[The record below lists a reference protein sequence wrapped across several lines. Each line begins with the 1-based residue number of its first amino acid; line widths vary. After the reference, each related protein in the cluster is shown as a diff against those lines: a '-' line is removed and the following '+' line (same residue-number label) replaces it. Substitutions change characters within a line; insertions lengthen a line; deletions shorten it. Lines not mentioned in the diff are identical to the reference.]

1 MIDINSITDA
11 LRAISPYVHKT
22 PLIYSNSFSK
32 MFGAEVYIKAESLQ
46 KTGSFKVRGA
56 FNKLMKFKTDNVIA
70 ASMGNHAQGVAFAA
84 ASLGIKAKIVM
95 PLTASI
101 VKQEATK
108 GYGAEV
114 VLHGETFSE
123 ALNYAMSQ
131 KDYTFIHAF
140 DDEDIIAGQG
150 TIGLEIIDELQDFDA
165 VLVPVGG
172 GGLISG
178 ISIAIK
184 NLSPKIEVI
193 GIQTV
198 SATSAY
204 DSFYAK
210 GIVEMV
216 PLPTLADG
224 IAVGKVGNKTFEVMQ
239 RYVDDIVKV
248 SEESIAMSVLLFLE
262 RKKLVVEGAGAV
274 ALAALIEQKERFKG
288 KKVVLVVSG
297 GNIDF
302 TLIDRIIHKG
312 LVSSGR
318 IGVFK
323 AIVDDVPG
331 SLNKLTGIIA
341 SQRGNVLNV
350 VHDRLSQDVPI
361 GKTMVI
367 FTVETKGR
375 RHLEEI
381 ISAIK
386 EAGFSVINR
395 TA

>member
-1 MIDINSITDA
+1 MARIDISSIHNAATLIA
-11 LRAISPYVHKT
+11 PYVHKT

-32 MFGAEVYIKAESLQ
+32 MFDAEVYIKAENLQ

-56 FNKLMKFKTDNVIA
+56 FNKLIKFKPDKVIA

-84 ASLGIKAKIVM
+84 MSLGLKVAIVM

-114 VLHGETFSE
+114 ILHGESFSD
-123 ALNYAMSQ
+123 ALNCAISQ
-131 KDYTFIHAF
+131 KGYEFIHAF

-150 TIGLEIIDELQDFDA
+150 TIGLEIVEERKDA
-165 VLVPVGG
+165 DVVIVPVGG

-178 ISIAIK
+178 ISIAVK
-184 NLSPKIEVI
+184 KLSPKTQII
-193 GIQTV
+193 GVQTV
-198 SATSAY
+198 SAVSAY
-204 DSFYAK
+204 DSFYVK
-210 GIVEMV
+210 KIVERI
-216 PLPTLADG
+216 LQPTLADG
-224 IAVGKVGNKTFEVMQ
+224 IAVGKVGAKNFEIINKH
-239 RYVDDIVKV
+239 VDDIVKV

-274 ALAALIEQKERFKG
+274 TLAALMEQKERFKG
-288 KKVVLVVSG
+288 KKIVLVVSG

-318 IGVFK
+318 IGLFK
-323 AIVDDVPG
+323 VVVDDVPG
-331 SLNKLTGIIA
+331 GLNKITSIIA
-341 SQRGNVLNV
+341 AQRGNILNI
-350 VHDRLSQDVPI
+350 VHDRLAGDVPV
-361 GKTMVI
+361 GKTLVA
-367 FTVETKGR
+367 FTIETKGR
-375 RHLEEI
+375 GHLEEI

-386 EAGFSVINR
+386 EAGFSV
-395 TA
+395 A